1 MNGLLVFIDMK
12 EKKTFFEKKKKNQ
25 NGQLKKISFSS
36 SANSHFFY
44 EKGLLE
50 LIFFSARDS
59 FFTFL
64 KQEFI
69 PRLMHTILTNNCLIS
84 IKLDYCFMNM
94 QSEWFGFK
102 YVGVLLGESRG
113 DDISITDFRN
123 T

>member
-12 EKKTFFEKKKKNQ
+12 EKKPFFEKKKNQ

-50 LIFFSARDS
+50 LIFFFCTRDS
-59 FFTFL
+59 FFKFL
-64 KQEFI
+64 KKEFI
-69 PRLMHTILTNNCLIS
+69 PTLMHTILTNNCLIS

-102 YVGVLLGESRG
+102 YVGGLLGESRG